1 MVKALGAFIF
11 VGIMLAFL
19 IFSTP
24 VTRLG
29 SGFLIGD
36 GQHVFTYHDLV
47 KEAEVLNVK
56 FPNEDDI
63 EANVVFSDPAS
74 NLAILKLKEVPKV
87 KALPLVLS
95 ASGLSLRNE
104 SVFTLGYPWTN
115 TMEDQHKLIE
125 GTALAD
131 TALINLKMDLDPV
144 HSGSP
149 LFNMKQEVVGM
160 VLLEVHAKSV
170 FPVEG
175 SHHFAIPKLLL
186 DNAMKAGKMDKIN
199 QPAQNISRDAF
210 ILKSRNTIV
219 LIEAR

>member
-87 KALPLVLS
+87 KTLPLVLS
-95 ASGLSLRNE
+95 ASGLSLLNE
-104 SVFTLGYPWTN
+104 SVFTL
-115 TMEDQHKLIE
+115 
-125 GTALAD
+125 
-131 TALINLKMDLDPV
+131 
-144 HSGSP
+144 
-149 LFNMKQEVVGM
+149 
-160 VLLEVHAKSV
+160 
-170 FPVEG
+170 
-175 SHHFAIPKLLL
+175 
-186 DNAMKAGKMDKIN
+186 
-199 QPAQNISRDAF
+199 
-210 ILKSRNTIV
+210 
-219 LIEAR
+219 

>member
-1 MVKALGAFIF
+1 MLKAIGGLILLGLFL
-11 VGIMLAFL
+11 VFL
-19 IFSTP
+19 IFNTP
-24 VTRLG
+24 VTQLG

-36 GQHVFTYHDLV
+36 GQYVFTYYKLV
-47 KEAEVLNVK
+47 KKAKVLSVK

-63 EANVVFSDPAS
+63 EANLLFVDPAH
-74 NLAILKLKEVPKV
+74 NLALLKLKQVPKV
-87 KALPLVLS
+87 KALPLILS
-95 ASGLSLRNE
+95 ANGMSLKNE

-186 DNAMKAGKMDKIN
+186 DNAMKAGKMDKIIR
-199 QPAQNISRDAF
+199 PVQNLSREPF
-210 ILKSRNTIV
+210 ILKSRNNIV

>member
-115 TMEDQHKLIE
+115 TMEDLWKFRQHWRVEKNRNLSKAAIKAHGYICQGCGFNFEEKYGEIGKDFIE
-125 GTALAD
+125 AHHLVPIS
-131 TALINLKMDLDPV
+131 LFKRPVVKLDPKLDFAV
-144 HSGSP
+144 LCSNCHRMIHKTEKPDDVKAFKSIINS
-149 LFNMKQEVVGM
+149 VGP
-160 VLLEVHAKSV
+160 E
-170 FPVEG
+170 E
-175 SHHFAIPKLLL
+175 
-186 DNAMKAGKMDKIN
+186 
-199 QPAQNISRDAF
+199 
-210 ILKSRNTIV
+210 
-219 LIEAR
+219 